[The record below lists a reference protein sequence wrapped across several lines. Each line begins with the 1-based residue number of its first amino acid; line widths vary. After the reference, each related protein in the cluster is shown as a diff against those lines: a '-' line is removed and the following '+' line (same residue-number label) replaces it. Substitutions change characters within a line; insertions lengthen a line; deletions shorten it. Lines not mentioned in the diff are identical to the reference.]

1 MLKKQL
7 VEYIIQPT
15 NWNDQNIR
23 DDGEDVNIK
32 DQWNIKDNNDENK
45 ILFSNV
51 SHRYMIL
58 PDVLIFEVALIHQNL
73 QMWWYLK
80 FPGSPAADNRKII
93 LMIYTEAAT
102 SLVV

>member
-1 MLKKQL
+1 MSKKQL

-51 SHRYMIL
+51 YVYRPEIVHSS
-58 PDVLIFEVALIHQNL
+58 E
-73 QMWWYLK
+73 
-80 FPGSPAADNRKII
+80 
-93 LMIYTEAAT
+93 T
-102 SLVV
+102 